1 MWPFKVAASYSL
13 CSWLYLCL
21 ISQSDEQQGFFF
33 FPFSFQSELIFA
45 LSVPDRLTPS
55 LNIIPE
61 GTMEEVQKREK
72 Q

>member
-1 MWPFKVAASYSL
+1 MRPFKVAASYLL

-21 ISQSDEQQGFFF
+21 TSQSDEWQGFF

>member
-1 MWPFKVAASYSL
+1 MWPFKVALLFALQLALSL
-13 CSWLYLCL
+13 
-21 ISQSDEQQGFFF
+21 SDLPVRRTAGIFF
-33 FPFSFQSELIFA
+33 FPLSFQSELIFA

-55 LNIIPE
+55 LNVIPE